1 MRIYKIKKNSYKLTK
16 EKARIIARL
25 IGDGCMFK
33 CKHSYELKYEVKS
46 IEMLKSFEKDIIK
59 VYGLKPKW
67 GTNPSGKTG
76 ELISLVRVRSILAY
90 NDLLRY
96 NKSYYSRD
104 WRVPKQI
111 INSTMDIKK
120 VFLKAFCDDEG
131 SVCVRNKTIRLYS
144 INKIGLE
151 GISKILL
158 KDFNITTFIQPG
170 FGLRRN
176 VFAIIIKKEGILRF
190 KERIGFDDINK
201 REKLRA
207 ILNNQLYKQKF
218 ILNNRSGIVLN

>member
-1 MRIYKIKKNSYKLTK
+1 MRIYKIKKNSHKLTK

-33 CKHSYELKYEVKS
+33 SKHRYEIKYEVKN
-46 IEMLKSFEKDIIK
+46 MDLLKSFEKDIIK

-76 ELISLVRVRSILAY
+76 ELINLVRVNSILAY

-96 NKSYYSRD
+96 NKSYYSED

-111 INSTMDIKK
+111 INSNRDIKK

-131 SVCVRNKTIRLYS
+131 SVCVRNKIIRLYS
-144 INKIGLE
+144 INETGLKD
-151 GISKILL
+151 ISKIFL
-158 KDFNITTFIQPG
+158 KDFNIATSIQSG

-176 VFAIIIKKEGILRF
+176 VFAIIIKKEGILKF
-190 KERIGFDDINK
+190 KEKIGFDDTNK
-201 REKLRA
+201 RDKLKE
-207 ILNNQLYKQKF
+207 ILNNKLYKQKF
-218 ILNNRSGIVLN
+218 ILNNLPGITIK